1 MDNRRRD
8 VEDGLR
14 IYTEEDCRGMLDSFR
29 VVRLTQWAEKVF
41 LVHLGI
47 NYFGYYHKNPSSTH
61 GHP

>member
-8 VEDGLR
+8 GEDGLR
-14 IYTEEDCRGMLDSFR
+14 IYTEEDYR
-29 VVRLTQWAEKVF
+29 VVRMTQWAEKVF

>member
-1 MDNRRRD
+1 MDNRRD

-14 IYTEEDCRGMLDSFR
+14 IYTEEDMGMLDSFS